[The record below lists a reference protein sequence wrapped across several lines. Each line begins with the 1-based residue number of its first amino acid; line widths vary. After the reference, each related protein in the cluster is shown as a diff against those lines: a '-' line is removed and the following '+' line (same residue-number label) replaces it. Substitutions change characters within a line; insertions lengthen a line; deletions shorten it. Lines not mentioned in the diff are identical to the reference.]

1 MIKNNKALS
10 FVIYCVFSFAD
21 LLMIESHVSSPEP
34 VKVDKK
40 DGQWYTHDGV
50 DVQDTQ
56 GRKGIPMQDK
66 LFLGC
71 RSVVLNYRL

>member
-1 MIKNNKALS
+1 
-10 FVIYCVFSFAD
+10 
-21 LLMIESHVSSPEP
+21 MIEPHVSSPEP

-71 RSVVLNYRL
+71 RSVINY